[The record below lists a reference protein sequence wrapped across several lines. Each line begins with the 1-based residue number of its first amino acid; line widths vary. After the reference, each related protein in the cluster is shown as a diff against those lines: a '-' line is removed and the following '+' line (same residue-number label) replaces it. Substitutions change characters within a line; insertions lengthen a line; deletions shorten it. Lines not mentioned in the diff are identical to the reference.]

1 MWSLLDQ
8 PQLDWVLSENMVAAQ
23 FVHFSSISYWE
34 LVIIFL
40 KITHIVTGF
49 HREHDDHPLELGP
62 IETALELR
70 HGLHKLL
77 VSDEGLAPSNG
88 PPMLHRFFRNF
99 QTSRKR

>member
-1 MWSLLDQ
+1 
-8 PQLDWVLSENMVAAQ
+8 MVAAQ

-88 PPMLHRFFRNF
+88 PPMLHRFFAISKQVENVEDLEII
-99 QTSRKR
+99 